1 MNIKIPSL
9 KIALTSAEINMILLL
24 KGSVNARYLR
34 RYREG
39 DCEQEPIRWGFVLT
53 IEKYYTI
60 PIRPIQ
66 IKMTSARS
74 RPQLKVRENH
84 SVS

>member
-53 IEKYYTI
+53 IKKYYTK

-74 RPQLKVRENH
+74 RPQLKVI
-84 SVS
+84 